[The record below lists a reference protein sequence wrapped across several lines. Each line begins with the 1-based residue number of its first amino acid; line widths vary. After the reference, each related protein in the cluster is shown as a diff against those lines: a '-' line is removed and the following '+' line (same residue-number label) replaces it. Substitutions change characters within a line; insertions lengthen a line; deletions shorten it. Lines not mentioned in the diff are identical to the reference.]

1 MRPRAVLKAVL
12 MASKVMQV
20 SPVGPGIIRPHPL
33 GVDEDELDLGGWLN
47 LWELAQAA
55 MISTAMGNRNVM
67 SMKIQTRQMEMSFK
81 VFLAVARSVLKFFS

>member
-1 MRPRAVLKAVL
+1 M
-12 MASKVMQV
+12 VMQV

-55 MISTAMGNRNVM
+55 MSSRAMGNRSDIVDEN
-67 SMKIQTRQMEMSFK
+67 STTDGD
-81 VFLAVARSVLKFFS
+81 VFQSVLAVAESVLKFFS